1 MKIQLSLIVASI
13 FLSAFSDE
21 VTVSSRFD
29 EATGKWI
36 GNVDELTNALHT
48 AVAGRVIY
56 LEKGELR
63 HLLSF

>member
-56 LEKGELR
+56 L
-63 HLLSF
+63 